1 MTANMKLS
9 IVTPLGM
16 VYTGEVKEVY
26 ANAVNGEIGILPNHV
41 PFISTT
47 EPGIIRI
54 IEANNQEKFYIAS
67 IGFLQVNEDKIE
79 IIVEK
84 AQSPSDLGISEIEA
98 KISEFENIL
107 KSKTLY
113 DSDYTKIEKELRYY
127 IKMLELNS

>member
-26 ANAVNGEIGILPNHV
+26 ANAVNGEIGILPSHV

-54 IEANNQEKFYIAS
+54 IEANNQEKFYVAS
-67 IGFLQVNEDKIE
+67 IGFIQVNENKIE
-79 IIVEK
+79 ILVEK
-84 AQSPSDLGISEIEA
+84 AQSPNDLDLSLLKS
-98 KISEFENIL
+98 KISELQTLL
-107 KSKTLY
+107 KGKTLY
-113 DSDYTKIEKELRYY
+113 EDDYEKSAKELKYY
-127 IKMLELNS
+127 TKMLELAS